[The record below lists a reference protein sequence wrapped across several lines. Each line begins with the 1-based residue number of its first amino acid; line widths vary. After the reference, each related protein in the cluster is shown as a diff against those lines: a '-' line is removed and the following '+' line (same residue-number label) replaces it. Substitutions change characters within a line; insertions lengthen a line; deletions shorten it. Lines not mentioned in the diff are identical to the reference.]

1 MLSKTREKP
10 ARSPAAN
17 VTRDTITGPGGSGEH
32 PGSNGAPVA
41 READLAATG
50 STTTKGSNS
59 QTAAGG
65 ETRTGRFRRKAH
77 RTRLHGYA
85 IAAVALVA
93 YLIALAATNTAHVKV
108 NWVFGSSHVSLVWLV
123 LFTAILGWM
132 LGLATSA
139 TFHWRTRAPRRGGEK
154 S

>member
-1 MLSKTREKP
+1 MRSKT
-10 ARSPAAN
+10 ADSPASGG
-17 VTRDTITGPGGSGEH
+17 TRDTITGPG
-32 PGSNGAPVA
+32 SNGAPAAGEPGVA
-41 READLAATG
+41 SGRSPAQMA
-50 STTTKGSNS
+50 S
-59 QTAAGG
+59 GG
-65 ETRTGRFRRKAH
+65 ETRGGRFRRKAH

-123 LFTAILGWM
+123 LFTAILGWL